1 MLVLAEQLQPSVE
14 TPFESPAPPRPLED
28 GIRHHLQ
35 NRRTGRLE
43 IYEGD
48 RRLGV
53 VAVSRGN
60 VVWVHSDEHPEPF
73 SQRLAR
79 DIGMTAQELGH
90 LLRTYPANKLDLVHV
105 MTQNAPLGPVELREV
120 LFEHSAAHLHT
131 LLRQHRFARTELHR
145 SDLHFATPY
154 EFDFE
159 ELVAMGE
166 RTAAADGVAT
176 VWDVLAGHP
185 DVERAWVLEDD
196 EVPDELREA
205 WPWLEAAWSGLRGDM
220 PSFEWFG
227 VLEDRGYVLL
237 GEDPFVVVAA
247 LEGESSSGQ
256 FERVWSAVT
265 AARTC
270 VVGLALERVVRRIAS
285 AHPGS
290 LLAARLVHEQGGR
303 NATWHHPRLGE
314 AIGGDA
320 DEQAQ
325 AIELFHTVSTE
336 VLAEGASKGSRCGEL
351 YDLHYRSRGGLGVVL
366 LARPGSD
373 ISF

>member
-1 MLVLAEQLQPSVE
+1 MLVLAEQMSPSVAA
-14 TPFESPAPPRPLED
+14 PFESPAPPRHLED

-35 NRRTGRLE
+35 SRRTGRLDV
-43 IYEGD
+43 YEGD
-48 RRLGV
+48 RHLGV
-53 VAVSRGN
+53 VAVSRGK
-60 VVWVHSDEHPEPF
+60 VVWVHCESHPEPF

-105 MTQNAPLGPVELREV
+105 MTQNAPLGPVELKEV
-120 LFEHSAAHLHT
+120 LFEHNAAHLHA

-145 SDLHFATPY
+145 SDAHFAAPY

-166 RTAAADGVAT
+166 ATAAGDGVST
-176 VWDVLAGHP
+176 MWDVLASHP
-185 DVERAWVLEDD
+185 DVDRAWVMQDD
-196 EVPDELREA
+196 EVPEELREA
-205 WPWLEAAWSGLRGDM
+205 WPWLEAALSGLRGDM

-227 VLEDRGYVLL
+227 VLDDIGFVLL
-237 GEDPFVVVAA
+237 GEGPFVVVAA
-247 LEGESSSGQ
+247 LKGDPSGEAL
-256 FERVWSAVT
+256 ERVWSSLT
-265 AARTC
+265 GARTC
-270 VVGLALERVVRRIAS
+270 LVGLALERVVRRIVT

-303 NATWHHPRLGE
+303 NATWHHPLLGE
-314 AIGGDA
+314 ALGADV

-325 AIELFHTVSTE
+325 AVELFHEVSTE
-336 VLAEGASKGSRCGEL
+336 TLAQGTPKGSQRTDL

-373 ISF
+373 VSF